1 LTTRPTGES
10 GTSVAEL
17 AVVIA
22 LLGVVLAVSM
32 QSFNNFQSAA
42 AGSDRRL
49 RDLGEARTIMA
60 VLTKDLRTA
69 SKLCSVSA
77 SDVTFLA
84 YLNTA
89 ASAPPNELRLY
100 VSGGNVFEA
109 TTPPDNPA
117 APVDCTTYNGTPV
130 THPLG
135 QDVTGTGSLFGYLDS
150 AGGVTATLTLV
161 RSVAVTLTV
170 SSAPAQGVAP
180 TTLSSQVWLA
190 NVAATA

>member
-1 LTTRPTGES
+1 LSVRPAGES
-10 GTSVAEL
+10 GTSVAEM
-17 AVVIA
+17 AVVVA
-22 LLGVVLAVSM
+22 LLGVVLAVSL
-32 QSFNNFQSAA
+32 QSFNSFQSAA

-49 RDLGEARTIMA
+49 RDLGEARTVMA

-69 SKLCSVSA
+69 GTLCSISA

-84 YLNTA
+84 FLNTGA
-89 ASAPPNELRLY
+89 TAPPNEVRLY
-100 VSGGNVFEA
+100 ATGGSVFEA

-117 APVDCTTYNGTPV
+117 AAVDCTTYNGTPV
-130 THPLG
+130 TRPLG
-135 QDVTGTGSLFGYLDS
+135 QNVTGTGTLFGYLDGNGS
-150 AGGVTATLTLV
+150 VTASLNLV

-190 NVAATA
+190 NVAAAA

>member
-1 LTTRPTGES
+1 LSARPAGES
-10 GTSVAEL
+10 GTSVAEM

-22 LLGVVLAVSM
+22 LLAVVLAVSM
-32 QSFNNFQSAA
+32 QSFNSFQSAA
-42 AGSDRRL
+42 SGSDRRL

-69 SKLCSVSA
+69 TKLCSISS

-89 ASAPPNELRLY
+89 ATAPPIELRLY
-100 VSGGNVFEA
+100 VSGGRVFEA
-109 TTPPDNPA
+109 TTPVDSGA
-117 APVDCTTYNGTPV
+117 STVDCTTYNGTPAV
-130 THPLG
+130 RPLG
-135 QDVTGTGSLFGYLDS
+135 ENVTGAGSLFGYLDAS
-150 AGGVTATLTLV
+150 GNTTATMTMV

-170 SSAPAQGVAP
+170 SSTPSQGVAP